1 MEILNKIPIYNPNN
15 ILCMVLVVFIF
26 IGFILGILGLIFLSA
41 PFGSIRDK
49 ISTWFVFGGMFIMV
63 SSWITFVCAV
73 HYSKGEPMG
82 RYKYEVKI
90 NDSTTFKE
98 VTDNYKI
105 VDNRGEIWILE
116 DKED

>member
-15 ILCMVLVVFIF
+15 ILCMTIVIFLF
-26 IGFILGILGLIFLSA
+26 IGLILGILGLIFAFA
-41 PFGSIRDK
+41 PFNSIRDK
-49 ISTWFVFGGMFIMV
+49 ISYWLVFGGIFIMV
-63 SSWITFVCAV
+63 ASWITFVCAFY
-73 HYSKGEPMG
+73 YSKGEPTG

-90 NDSTTFKE
+90 DDSTTFKE

-105 VDNRGEIWILE
+105 VDNRGKIWILE